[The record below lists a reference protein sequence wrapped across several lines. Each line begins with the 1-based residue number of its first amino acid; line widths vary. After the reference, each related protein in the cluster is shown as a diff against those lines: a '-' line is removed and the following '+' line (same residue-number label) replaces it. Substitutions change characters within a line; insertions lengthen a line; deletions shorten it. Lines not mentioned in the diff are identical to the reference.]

1 MMKESQCTTA
11 THIAKSHK
19 PTRKPKLGKECGC
32 PNARTEKQTTKA
44 QHAVYF
50 IAEIVL
56 KSTAVARFKLHHGLT
71 VTCSEIGNKNIPLS
85 VMRSL

>member
-1 MMKESQCTTA
+1 MNSSC
-11 THIAKSHK
+11 
-19 PTRKPKLGKECGC
+19 
-32 PNARTEKQTTKA
+32 

-50 IAEIVL
+50 IAELVL

-85 VMRSL
+85 VGGNRRTTTNLA